1 MKPSAFQTLIE
12 SSEGRAMPLPRQLA
26 HLYGAFRM
34 RSPRTGFHV
43 FSNFVSTLDGIVSL
57 QVRGHSGGGDISGF
71 SKQDRMVMGL
81 LRAVADVV
89 IVGAGALA
97 ADPRHVWT
105 AQAIFPELAS
115 EYSELERKLGKR
127 GPPLNVLVSASGT
140 VDLRLPVFAC

>member
-105 AQAIFPELAS
+105 PESICPELAS
-115 EYSELERKLGKR
+115 DYRRLRKALTKR
-127 GPPLNVLVSASGT
+127 EAALNVVVSASG
-140 VDLRLPVFAC
+140 